1 MNATSETMLAWQAPR
16 YGPFK
21 DVLRLGPCA
30 PTEPDRN
37 RIVIRVRAIGLN
49 YLDILSIAGKYQE
62 KGPLPF
68 IPGAEAAGTVVADS
82 PDSPFQVGDNVM
94 TVGTAACA
102 EYMAATPETTFAM
115 PENMSFEEA
124 AAFQLVYQTAH
135 MALVHRARLRPDAF
149 LLVHAGAGG
158 VGTAAIQ
165 IGRLLGAR
173 VIATAG
179 SDEKLKVCLNAGA
192 ETAINY
198 RQENVVEIIRDITS
212 GRGVDVVFD
221 PVGGSIFE
229 ASTRCVA
236 FEGRILVIGFA
247 SGQIPSIA
255 VNRILLKNMD
265 VIGLFWGNYRQ
276 FNPQRIKRTQSD
288 LYRLWSDGKIKPVIY
303 RKFAF
308 ENLPQALA
316 ELAERKSYGKIV
328 VNGPGRDA

>member
-1 MNATSETMLAWQAPR
+1 MTTTLETMLAWQAPR
-16 YGPFK
+16 YGSFK
-21 DVLRLGPCA
+21 DVLRLGPCVPA
-30 PTEPDRN
+30 EPDRN

-68 IPGAEAAGTVVADS
+68 IPGAEAAGTVVAGS
-82 PDSPFQVGDNVM
+82 QGSPFQVGDNVM
-94 TVGTAACA
+94 TVGNAACA

-135 MALVHRARLRPDAF
+135 MALVHRARLRSDEF

-165 IGRLLGAR
+165 IGCLLGAR

-198 RQENVVEIIRDITS
+198 RQENFVEKSPGD
-212 GRGVDVVFD
+212 
-221 PVGGSIFE
+221 
-229 ASTRCVA
+229 
-236 FEGRILVIGFA
+236 
-247 SGQIPSIA
+247 
-255 VNRILLKNMD
+255 
-265 VIGLFWGNYRQ
+265 Y
-276 FNPQRIKRTQSD
+276 QR
-288 LYRLWSDGKIKPVIY
+288 
-303 RKFAF
+303 
-308 ENLPQALA
+308 
-316 ELAERKSYGKIV
+316 
-328 VNGPGRDA
+328 PGC